1 MSDGMFVYATQ
12 CAAKRT
18 RSQTCDAAARF
29 LSPHLDRSV
38 PRSSSTAAAHVHLP
52 MATVE
57 EALTF
62 SARLRMGQS
71 LPRRR
76 LQQVVDLILGLL
88 ELDTVAH
95 RLVGTLS
102 RGASVAAQPNRGFR
116 RSR

>member
-1 MSDGMFVYATQ
+1 
-12 CAAKRT
+12 
-18 RSQTCDAAARF
+18 
-29 LSPHLDRSV
+29 
-38 PRSSSTAAAHVHLP
+38 

-62 SARLRMGQS
+62 SARLRMGLAD

-102 RGASVAAQPNRGFR
+102 RGACAQR
-116 RSR
+116 RSGEGLRRAAALAGARI